1 MFDYLIYLFSK
12 FFLLFNNEN
21 NEFTLFLKENKKIL
35 EKYKLYNLVKEKN
48 SDQFITFL
56 EKEINLI
63 DIQMDVSADFNLD
76 DIEKKTILLDLI
88 EKVKTLT

>member
-1 MFDYLIYLFSK
+1 MFDYLIYLFNK
-12 FFLLFNNEN
+12 FFSLFNNEN

>member
-1 MFDYLIYLFSK
+1 MFDYLIYLFNK
-12 FFLLFNNEN
+12 FFSLFNNEN

-48 SDQFITFL
+48 SDQFITVL